1 MAKKSGLSP
10 MKIILIVFLVL
21 VFLSGIYFIYWGMS
35 SPSPI
40 PSPSPSP
47 IPSPSVEEEPDTT
60 IEIENTSTPT
70 APSPATIDATDKE
83 KCPDLLVRQGNKL
96 LLINT
101 KIPRVPG
108 KNPIQF
114 NSLDDYIYYIKVQR
128 YKYGQY
134 CPVLY
139 LQQESDIQGQDT
151 YRIRPGPFDM
161 QGGLPTA
168 SNFNP
173 SQTGSLVNFFQ
184 GNLGNIQ
191 LPQGPTPFNMP
202 PTTSPLIPPHPPIV
216 PYTDSNMSRPPYNS
230 GFLGFDPDGEY
241 IGKYTMIDNIHYSTR
256 VQNPNGLSSNAMD
269 PNWAGAQ
276 FTNAQLVEL
285 DKSLQNQTVDF
296 PKAGSA
302 PGSGPV
308 TSGTVV
314 LNSTD
319 DTISPANYNT
329 PSGPPPFPFGAPLAP
344 TPSSSPSGSGP
355 SDDPMDANWGGAAY
369 TASDVASGKYA
380 GNEVSVYVGK

>member
-1 MAKKSGLSP
+1 MSKKSVLSP

-21 VFLSGIYFIYWGMS
+21 VFLSGIYFIYWEMS
-35 SPSPI
+35 RPRISISPSPI
-40 PSPSPSP
+40 PSPSPS
-47 IPSPSVEEEPDTT
+47 VAEESETT
-60 IEIENTSTPT
+60 IEIEITSTPT
-70 APSPATIDATDKE
+70 PGPIDATTKE
-83 KCPDLLVRQGNKL
+83 KCPDLLVRQGNQL

-101 KIPRVPG
+101 KMPMIHG

-114 NSLDDYIYYIKVQR
+114 NNLDDYIYYIKVQR

-139 LQQESDIQGQDT
+139 LQQESDIHGQDT

-168 SNFNP
+168 STFNP
-173 SQTGSLVNFFQ
+173 AQIGPLVNFFQ

-191 LPQGPTPFNMP
+191 LPQGPTPFNSSP
-202 PTTSPLIPPHPPIV
+202 VIVNSPLIPPHPPMV
-216 PYTDSNMSRPPYNS
+216 PYTDANMSRPPFNA

-285 DKSLQNQTVDF
+285 DKSIQNQNMNF
-296 PKAGSA
+296 PTIGSN
-302 PGSGPV
+302 G
-308 TSGTVV
+308 VV
-314 LNSTD
+314 N
-319 DTISPANYNT
+319 PANYNT
-329 PSGPPPFPFGAPLAP
+329 PASAIGAPI
-344 TPSSSPSGSGP
+344 TPVSSGSSPVSSSVSGSSP
-355 SDDPMDANWGGAAY
+355 ISSSLSDNPMDPNWGGAAY
-369 TASDVASGKYA
+369 TANSVATGKYA
-380 GNEVSVYVGK
+380 GDQVSIYVAKN

>member
-1 MAKKSGLSP
+1 MAKKGAISF
-10 MKIILIVFLVL
+10 IRIALIVFLIA

-35 SPSPI
+35 RSS

-47 IPSPSVEEEPDTT
+47 SFAEEPDTT
-60 IEIENTSTPT
+60 IEIEITSTPT
-70 APSPATIDATDKE
+70 TVPIDATNKE
-83 KCPDLLVRQGNKL
+83 KCPDLLVRQGNQL

-101 KIPRVPG
+101 KMPRIPG

-139 LQQESDIQGQDT
+139 LQQESNAQGQDT

-173 SQTGSLVNFFQ
+173 NQTGSLVNFFQ

-191 LPQGPTPFNMP
+191 LPQGPMPFNMP
-202 PTTSPLIPPHPPIV
+202 SIAIATATSPLIPPHPPIV
-216 PYTDSNMSRPPYNS
+216 PYTDANMSRPPYNS

-285 DKSLQNQTVDF
+285 DNSIQSQTVDF
-296 PKAGSA
+296 PK

-319 DTISPANYNT
+319 DMMSPANYNT
-329 PSGPPPFPFGAPLAP
+329 PSGPPPFPFGAPVSSTP
-344 TPSSSPSGSGP
+344 TPTSSGSGP
-355 SDDPMDANWGGAAY
+355 SDNPMDANWGGAAY
-369 TASDVASGKYA
+369 TATDISSGKYA
-380 GNEVSVYVGK
+380 GNEVSIYVSK

>member
-1 MAKKSGLSP
+1 MKNKSGLSP
-10 MKIILIVFLVL
+10 IKIALVVFLLL
-21 VFLSGIYFIYWGMS
+21 VFLSGIYFIYWEMS
-35 SPSPI
+35 RPRTT

-47 IPSPSVEEEPDTT
+47 SPSSNPSEPDTT
-60 IEIENTSTPT
+60 IEIEITSTPDT
-70 APSPATIDATDKE
+70 SVVDATNKE
-83 KCPDLLVRQGNKL
+83 NCPDLLVRQGNKL
-96 LLINT
+96 QLIHT
-101 KIPRVPG
+101 KMPRIPG
-108 KNPIQF
+108 KNPIHF

-151 YRIRPGPFDM
+151 YRLRPGPFDM

-173 SQTGSLVNFFQ
+173 EQTGYLANFFQ
-184 GNLGNIQ
+184 GNLGNVQ
-191 LPQGPTPFNMP
+191 LPQGPTPFNM
-202 PTTSPLIPPHPPIV
+202 TTTASAMATSPLIPPHPPMV
-216 PYTDSNMSRPPYNS
+216 PYTDANMSRPPYNR

-241 IGKYTMIDNIHYSTR
+241 IGKYTIIDQIHYSTR

-285 DKSLQNQTVDF
+285 DKTIQNQTIDF
-296 PKAGSA
+296 PKDGST
-302 PGSGPV
+302 PGSI
-308 TSGTVV
+308 SGTIVS
-314 LNSTD
+314 NSAND
-319 DTISPANYNT
+319 EMNPANYSA
-329 PSGPPPFPFGAPLAP
+329 PSGSPPFPFGAPISS

-355 SDDPMDANWGGAAY
+355 SDNPMDANWGGAAY
-369 TASDVASGKYA
+369 SANDVASGKYA